1 MAQKNPTQV
10 TAKWLAS
17 YQGSATAMTQG
28 AQAVTTAPGQLAAN
42 QKAYWLQKITA
53 SADKWA
59 ARVAAVT
66 LPQWQQAYI
75 NLGIQRGQAGAT
87 AKQGNYLTFIT
98 EYMNWLQGQ
107 VTTIKAM
114 PKGNIQQSVAR
125 AAAMIQAS
133 AAWGAARV

>member
-1 MAQKNPTQV
+1 MAVKNPTQV
-10 TAKWLAS
+10 TAKWLTN

-28 AQAVTTAPGQLAAN
+28 AQAVTTAPGQLAAA

-59 ARVAAVT
+59 ARVSAVS
-66 LPQWQQAYI
+66 LPQWQNAYV
-75 NLGIQRGQAGAT
+75 NLGIQRGQAGAQ
-87 AKQGNYLTFIT
+87 AKQNNYLTFIT
-98 EYMNWLQGQ
+98 EYLNWLQGQ
-107 VTTIKAM
+107 VATIKQM